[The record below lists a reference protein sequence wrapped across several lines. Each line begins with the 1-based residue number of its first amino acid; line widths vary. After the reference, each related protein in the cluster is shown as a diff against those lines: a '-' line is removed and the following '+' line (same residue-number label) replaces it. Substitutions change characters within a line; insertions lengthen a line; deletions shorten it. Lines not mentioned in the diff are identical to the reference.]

1 MNIRNRSLEKSGSL
15 IHLAPKVFE
24 TLALLVQASP
34 NAVSREELR
43 ATLWRKLRWK
53 KASWGNMFTCCEKH

>member
-1 MNIRNRSLEKSGSL
+1 
-15 IHLAPKVFE
+15 
-24 TLALLVQASP
+24 LVQASP